1 MTRTAS
7 KPLPKPFYA
16 AAGAGDLV
24 VEQVT
29 RQLRRLP
36 DTVDEWRDRATEAA
50 TQARTKMSDTA
61 SGIDVRADLTRMRQ
75 AARDRASAFAVAAQ
89 RQANV
94 ASERGAAL
102 YEQLAAR
109 GAKIMNGAKPS
120 TPARLAAVP
129 DEAAKSGNRKP
140 AARKPAKASQNGTSK
155 VAER

>member
-1 MTRTAS
+1 MTRTVS

-24 VEQVT
+24 VEEVT

-36 DTVDEWRDRATEAA
+36 DTVVELRGRATAAA
-50 TQARTKMSDTA
+50 TQAREKVTGTVTDMNVRSDLA
-61 SGIDVRADLTRMRQ
+61 RVRQ
-75 AARDRASAFAVAAQ
+75 AARDRAAALAVAAQ

-109 GAKIMNGAKPS
+109 GAKVVNSARPMGPAK
-120 TPARLAAVP
+120 LAAVP
-129 DEAAKSGNRKP
+129 DEARSAAGKAKP
-140 AARKPAKASQNGTSK
+140 ARKPGKPGQGEAST
-155 VAER
+155 VADR

>member
-36 DTVDEWRDRATEAA
+36 DTVEELRGRATGAA
-50 TQARTKMSDTA
+50 AEARTRVTDTA
-61 SGIDVRADLTRMRQ
+61 SGIDVRADLARVRQ
-75 AARDRASAFAVAAQ
+75 AARDRAAALAVAAQ
-89 RQANV
+89 RQATV

-109 GAKIMNGAKPS
+109 GAKVMNNGSKPT
-120 TPARLAAVP
+120 TPAKLAAVP
-129 DEAAKSGNRKP
+129 DDKAATRKTTN
-140 AARKPAKASQNGTSK
+140 RKPAKATHNGTSN